1 MAKKPENAEIEKIE
15 TAQTPETPDTAQT
28 PETPETPDTAK
39 TAPAEE
45 EREDIYIERAHS
57 GDESSLLV
65 SINGK
70 NFLLPKGET
79 SRVPK
84 YVADEIRRSQ
94 KAQNIY
100 DRRSREM
107 IEASK

>member
-1 MAKKPENAEIEKIE
+1 MANKKENAEIEKIE
-15 TAQTPETPDTAQT
+15 TAPIPETS
-28 PETPETPDTAK
+28 ETPEAAK

-57 GDESSLLV
+57 GDESNLLV

>member
-15 TAQTPETPDTAQT
+15 TAQAPETPEI

>member
-15 TAQTPETPDTAQT
+15 TAPIPETS
-28 PETPETPDTAK
+28 ETPET
-39 TAPAEE
+39 APVEE
-45 EREDIYIERAHS
+45 EREDIYIERAPG
-57 GDESSLLV
+57 GDDPNLLV

-70 NFLLPKGET
+70 NFLLPRGDT
-79 SRVPK
+79 SNVPK